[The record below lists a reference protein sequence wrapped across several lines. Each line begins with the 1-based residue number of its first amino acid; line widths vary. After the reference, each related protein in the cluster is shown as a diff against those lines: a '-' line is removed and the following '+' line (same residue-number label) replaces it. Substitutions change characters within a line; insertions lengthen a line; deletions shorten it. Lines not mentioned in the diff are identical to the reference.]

1 VTQDDIDA
9 TKAPLMDHLMELRS
23 RLMASLLWIAIGF
36 AICFYFANDIFNIL
50 LRPYELAA
58 ADKPEIRFIYTAPQ
72 EFFLTQ
78 VKLALFGALFL
89 AFPIIAGQLY
99 MFVAPGLYKNERGA
113 FLPFL
118 VATPILFM
126 LGASLLYFFVLPL
139 AMSFFLGFEQL
150 GGDGVA
156 SIESLPKVSDYL
168 SLVTTLIF
176 AFGVAFQ
183 LPVVLTLLGRAGI
196 VSAQGLRDK
205 RKYAIV
211 GAFAAAAIL
220 TPPDIISQLG
230 LGIPIVILYEVSIL
244 AVALIERKRNQ
255 KKAEQDAETS

>member
-1 VTQDDIDA
+1 
-9 TKAPLMDHLMELRS
+9 MELRS
-23 RLMASLLWIAIGF
+23 RLISSLVWIAVGF
-36 AICFYFANDIFNIL
+36 VFCFYFADIIFNIL

-78 VKLALFGALFL
+78 VKLALFGAIFL
-89 AFPIIAGQLY
+89 AFPIVALQLY
-99 MFVAPGLYKNERGA
+99 KFVAPGLYKNERGA

-118 VATPILFM
+118 LATPVLFL

-150 GGDGVA
+150 GGEGVA

-168 SLVTTLIF
+168 SLVTTLIL

-183 LPVVLTLLGRAGI
+183 LPVILTLLGRAGI
-196 VSAQGLRDK
+196 VSSKGLREK

-220 TPPDIISQLG
+220 TPPDIVSQLG
-230 LGIPIVILYEVSIL
+230 LGIPIVFLYEISIF
-244 AVALIERKRNQ
+244 AVVLIEKKRDQ
-255 KKAEQDAETS
+255 EETERNEESS

>member
-1 VTQDDIDA
+1 MTQDDIDS

-23 RLMASLLWIAIGF
+23 RLISSLLWIALAF
-36 AICFYFANDIFNIL
+36 VVCFYFASDIFNIL

-58 ADKPEIRFIYTAPQ
+58 ADKADIRFIYTAPQ

-78 VKLALFGALFL
+78 VKLALFGAVFL

-118 VATPILFM
+118 IATPVLFL

-150 GGDGVA
+150 GGEGVA

-168 SLVTTLIF
+168 SLVTTLIL

-183 LPVVLTLLGRAGI
+183 LPVLLTLLGRAGI
-196 VSAQGLRDK
+196 VTSDGLRDK

-220 TPPDIISQLG
+220 TPPDIVSQLG
-230 LGIPIVILYEVSIL
+230 LGIPIVILYEISIL
-244 AVALIERKRNQ
+244 LVAFMEKKRD
-255 KKAEQDAETS
+255 KEEAEDNANTS